1 MIIYDNIY
9 IYMARCQNP
18 VLMVFG
24 LLQINIFH
32 VFNRSRVLHFSLWQI
47 AWQRCFWYLLGHCL
61 LQKWFSNIVNSR
73 WQISVADHFSKK
85 RDQIGVESIRIVG
98 GRPRGRPHSPKCDR
112 IMSSKHTYS
121 GWQITWQT
129 TFIKFEPWRG
139 VIFTKLQDT
148 RGRPRGRPPADE
160 KMQFPGLEPIWPLW
174 APWQTSWQS
183 KCYDFIT
190 F

>member
-1 MIIYDNIY
+1 M
-9 IYMARCQNP
+9 P
-18 VLMVFG
+18 KP
-24 LLQINIFH
+24 
-32 VFNRSRVLHFSLWQI
+32 RVNGFWTFAKKHFS
-47 AWQRCFWYLLGHCL
+47 CFQSLESSSLFAVADRVAEVFLIPFGTL
-61 LQKWFSNIVNSR
+61 PSPKWFSNIVNSR

-183 KCYDFIT
+183 KCYDFNT